1 MAHFIIMSHTSIQ
14 INYKIHNY
22 NYLDYEVSIKGAL
35 MFNIKNHELYI
46 DQVAVT
52 SLAKKYGTPL
62 YVYSENKIIEQ
73 LDTIKSA
80 FLDKYPDT
88 HAAFACKAFC
98 TKYMCR
104 LLEKEG
110 FWLDVVSGGELY
122 TAIKSDFPADRI
134 EFNGNNKSDEEL
146 IMALDYGINRFV
158 VDNASELY
166 HLEKL
171 CIDKSV
177 KANVLFRITPEVSA
191 NTHDFISTGKKDSKF
206 GIPLDD
212 AILYPLIEAAI
223 KSDVVHFLGFHFHV
237 GSQLHESNTH
247 LSALEVILK
256 LILNTKERFNYTIS
270 DFNLGGGFG
279 IKYTD
284 ADHPIALTEFIKPL
298 MHRLDTFCASH
309 GIKRP
314 HVSMEPGRY
323 IVGEAG
329 IQLYTIGNIKVIPE
343 VKTYASIDGGMTDNV
358 RPGLYGAKYHALIA
372 NKADLEKDTL
382 VDISGK
388 CCESTDILIKGLS
401 VPSPERGDILTVFST
416 GAYGYSM
423 ANNYNKLQIPAVV
436 VVKADEHELIVRR
449 QSYDEMIERE
459 V

>member
-1 MAHFIIMSHTSIQ
+1 
-14 INYKIHNY
+14 
-22 NYLDYEVSIKGAL
+22 
-35 MFNIKNHELYI
+35 MFSIKNHQLYI
-46 DQVAVT
+46 DQVEA
-52 SLAKKYGTPL
+52 SELAKTYGTPL
-62 YVYSENKIIEQ
+62 YVYSENKIKSQ
-73 LDTIKSA
+73 LDTIKEA
-80 FLDKYPDT
+80 FLNKYPDT

-122 TAIKSDFPADRI
+122 TAIKSEFPASRI

-158 VDNASELY
+158 VDNPSELY
-166 HLEKL
+166 HLEQL
-171 CIDKSV
+171 CLDRSI
-177 KANVLFRITPEVSA
+177 KANVLFRITPAVSA
-191 NTHDFISTGKKDSKF
+191 NTHDYISTGKKDSKF

-212 AILYPLIEAAI
+212 DILYPLVASAI
-223 KSDVVHFLGFHFHV
+223 KSEAIHFLGFHFHV
-237 GSQLHESNTH
+237 GSQLHEVNTH
-247 LSALEVILK
+247 LSALEVILQ
-256 LILNTKERFNYTIS
+256 LILSTKERFDYTIS

-284 ADHPIALTEFIKPL
+284 ADQPIALSAFIDPIMSRLEEF
-298 MHRLDTFCASH
+298 CNSH
-309 GIKRP
+309 GIIRP

-329 IQLYTIGNIKVIPE
+329 VQLYTIGSIKRIPD
-343 VKTYASIDGGMTDNV
+343 VKTYVSIDGGMTDNV
-358 RPGLYGAKYHALIA
+358 RPGLYGAKYDACIA
-372 NKADLEKDTL
+372 NKADYEKNTL

-401 VPSPERGDILTVFST
+401 IPEPQFGDILTVFST

-436 VVKADEHELIVRR
+436 VVKSDKHQLIVRR
-449 QSYDEMIERE
+449 QSYEEMIDRE
-459 V
+459 I